1 MLSNVNQSSLY
12 FKSQS
17 VRDEYAEK
25 IGKNN
30 AIAQAQNNLVIGNVQ
45 TTTTKQIPIQGT
57 GQKLNVIA

>member
-45 TTTTKQIPIQGT
+45 TTTTKQIPMQGT

>member
-1 MLSNVNQSSLY
+1 MLSNVNQSSLN

-30 AIAQAQNNLVIGNVQ
+30 AIAQAQNNLVVGNVQ
-45 TTTTKQIPIQGT
+45 TTKQIPMQGA
-57 GQKLNVIA
+57 GQKLDIIA

>member
-1 MLSNVNQSSLY
+1 MLSNVNQSSLN

-30 AIAQAQNNLVIGNVQ
+30 AIAQAQNNLVVGNVQ
-45 TTTTKQIPIQGT
+45 TTKQIPMQGA
-57 GQKLNVIA
+57 GQKLDVIA